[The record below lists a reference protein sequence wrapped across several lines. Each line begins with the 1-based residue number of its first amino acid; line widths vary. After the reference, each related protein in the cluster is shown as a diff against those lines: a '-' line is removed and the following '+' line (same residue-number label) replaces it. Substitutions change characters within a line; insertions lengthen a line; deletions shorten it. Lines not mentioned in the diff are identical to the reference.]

1 MSRRFIVA
9 IGGMQAGAF
18 VSKLCSKDWSGALI
32 WGAYFVANLG
42 LLMAR

>member
-1 MSRRFIVA
+1 MSRLFIVA

-18 VSKLCSKDWSGALI
+18 ASKLCARDWSGALI
-32 WGAYFVANLG
+32 WLGYFVANLG